1 MQLSTYLKTEQPQPC
16 KYWALVVYAADKREA
31 APLIARITGQ
41 EVADMVRVLSYL
53 GEDRENTATTVPRRA
68 SYAEIVAAG
77 KPYTKRLLHRVASPK
92 QTFPCAL
99 AVARSFHPQAAVW
112 VKTRLTG
119 AECGVL
125 VIEGKAPANAIT
137 LYDEGTDLQFT
148 VLEVPNA
155 H

>member
-1 MQLSTYLKTEQPQPC
+1 MQLSPYLRTEQPQPC

-68 SYAEIVAAG
+68 SYAEIVVAA

-92 QTFPCAL
+92 RTFPCAL
-99 AVARSFHPQAAVW
+99 AVARSFHPQAATR

-125 VIEGKAPANAIT
+125 VIEGKAPADAVT

-148 VLEVPNA
+148 VLEVPCA
-155 H
+155 L